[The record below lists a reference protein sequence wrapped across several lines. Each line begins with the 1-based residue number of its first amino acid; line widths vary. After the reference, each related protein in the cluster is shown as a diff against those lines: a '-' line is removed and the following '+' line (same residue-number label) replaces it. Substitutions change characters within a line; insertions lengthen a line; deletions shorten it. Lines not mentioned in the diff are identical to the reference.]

1 MMDIRHSYDLMFDVF
16 IGVVSV
22 LAMWQHPVITCLQLV
37 AFLKDPTCILV
48 VNAVT
53 LNGDKLIK
61 TFMLMMLV
69 TYLYAV
75 CGYLAWWNRHG
86 DYLQTCETLFQ
97 CFFTYMN
104 EGIRSDG
111 IADVLIRPTDT
122 GQRYPRY
129 IWEAPWESA
138 FILWDFCYFCLVVL
152 ILLAIVTGVIIDTF
166 GELRDQATQKSE
178 RLKSACFICG
188 LHENA
193 LPNFDRH
200 MIEEHDLWS
209 YVAYTI
215 HLQEKPISQHS
226 ALESHIHAML
236 IQGDATF
243 LPSNKAAVLKM
254 HEANDDASNGD
265 VINRINDLESSMDCV
280 AQLVGELS
288 DRLLQRDTRAQT
300 AS

>member
-1 MMDIRHSYDLMFDVF
+1 MIEEHDLWSYE
-16 IGVVSV
+16 
-22 LAMWQHPVITCLQLV
+22 PC
-37 AFLKDPTCILV
+37 DPCV
-48 VNAVT
+48 
-53 LNGDKLIK
+53 
-61 TFMLMMLV
+61 
-69 TYLYAV
+69 
-75 CGYLAWWNRHG
+75 
-86 DYLQTCETLFQ
+86 
-97 CFFTYMN
+97 
-104 EGIRSDG
+104 
-111 IADVLIRPTDT
+111 
-122 GQRYPRY
+122 
-129 IWEAPWESA
+129 
-138 FILWDFCYFCLVVL
+138 
-152 ILLAIVTGVIIDTF
+152 
-166 GELRDQATQKSE
+166 
-178 RLKSACFICG
+178 
-188 LHENA
+188 
-193 LPNFDRH
+193 RH